1 MSYSNAMK
9 IWFQKLPIRHKF
21 NVIILLA
28 CCVALL
34 LTTTISCLS
43 QWYLIQR
50 QLKSELQT
58 LSSVIAEN
66 SSAGLAFED
75 TPTLNIILA
84 SLANNPS
91 VLNAGIYSLTGE
103 LFADYRNMKSAG
115 NQTPKILPEVQ
126 HDTLLQGFKHYI
138 DVTQPIILDDEKIG
152 TLLIR
157 VSLQKVHRNLLLIG
171 AIMVGI
177 MVVGLL
183 AAMILSTRLLQVIA
197 NPIIALSETMKK
209 ISITREYELRVPIT
223 SEDELG
229 LLATGFNDMLD
240 QIQERDEH
248 LEEQV
253 DKRTKDLVKA
263 KEGAEAAS
271 RAKSEFLA
279 NMSHEIRTPMNG
291 VLGVADLLLQADLS
305 EKQQHLVRTIRASGV
320 NLPYII
326 NDILDFSKVEAGR
339 LELEYLN
346 FDLRELM
353 DGIYDLFS
361 TKASEKGLTLTS
373 QLEES
378 IPQIVCGDPVRIRQI
393 LTNLIGNSIKFTDHG
408 SVQLSSTLVEQDNES
423 CVLRFEVSDTGIGL
437 SEEEKNGIFNAFSQA
452 DTTTTRKYGGTGLG
466 LTISRQLVELM
477 GGEIG
482 VSSEIGA
489 GASFWFEISI
499 QVPVDQEIAI
509 SNRRKEKQERNVEL
523 FHNNCSVLLAEDNLT
538 NQIVAEGMLEL
549 FGCKVDLAVNGVEAV
564 EARKKNNYDLILM
577 DCQMPELDGY
587 SATEQ
592 IRNYEQ
598 QTETPH
604 IPVVALTAHVMSG
617 DRQRCIAAG
626 MDDYLSKPLQ
636 QEQLRA
642 VIEQWVVVSGS
653 PQESVAYRPH
663 SVGMPDH
670 TDRFDASIFD
680 KYQKLQKPNKP
691 NIIAEIINSFLKAAP
706 SMLQSIRHAV
716 QNQDAESLWKAAHT
730 MKSGNSTVGALRMAE
745 ICLDLERLGR
755 GGSSTGSDDLLSL
768 LEKEFLYVKKQL
780 QIIVESLSECKS
792 SFLSAVS
799 MKILVMD
806 DEELSR
812 SIAWEMLDFLGHSVI
827 LAANGEQAVAYYR
840 LALETGEPF
849 SLVIMDLVVPNGMGG
864 KEAAIEILQM
874 DPSARIIVSSSFT
887 DNSEMVHCKEYGFCG
902 ILEKPY
908 KIEDIQQVFK
918 EVTGSG

>member
-1 MSYSNAMK
+1 MK
-9 IWFQKLPIRHKF
+9 IWFRKLPIRHKF

-28 CCVALL
+28 CSVALL

-50 QLKSELQT
+50 QLHSELQT

-75 TPTLNIILA
+75 TSTLNTILA

-91 VLNAGIYSLTGE
+91 VLHAGIYSLEGD
-103 LFADYRNMKSAG
+103 LFADFRNMDVAG
-115 NQTPKILPEVQ
+115 NQTPKILPEIPPP
-126 HDTLLQGFKHYI
+126 DLLQEFRQYV
-138 DVTQPIILDDEKIG
+138 DVTQPIVLDDEKIG

-157 VSLQKVHRNLLLIG
+157 VSLQKVHRSLLLIG

-177 MVVGLL
+177 MVLGLL
-183 AAMILSTRLLQVIA
+183 AAMVLSTRLLKVIA

-209 ISITREYELRVPIT
+209 ISRTKEYDLRVHAT

-253 DKRTKDLVKA
+253 AERTKDLVKA

-305 EKQQHLVRTIRASGV
+305 DKQHHLVRTIRASGV
-320 NLPYII
+320 NLLYII

-353 DGIYDLFS
+353 DTIYDLFS
-361 TKASEKGLTLTS
+361 NKASEKGLTLTS

-393 LTNLIGNSIKFTDHG
+393 LTNLIGNAIKFTEQG
-408 SVQLSSTLVEQDNES
+408 KIQLLSTLVEQNEES
-423 CVLRFEVSDTGIGL
+423 CVLRFEVRDTGIGL
-437 SEEEKNGIFNAFSQA
+437 SEEEKDGIFNAFSQA

-477 GGEIG
+477 DGEIG
-482 VSSEIGA
+482 VHSEKGF
-489 GASFWFEISI
+489 GASFWFKINI
-499 QVPVDQEIAI
+499 QVPLDQKSALID
-509 SNRRKEKQERNVEL
+509 RKKEKQENKVEL
-523 FHNNCSVLLAEDNLT
+523 YHNNCKVLLAEDNLT

-587 SATEQ
+587 SATGQ
-592 IRNYEQ
+592 IREFEQ
-598 QTETPH
+598 QTRAAH

-617 DRQRCIAAG
+617 DRQQCLAAG

-636 QEQLRA
+636 QEQLQA
-642 VIEQWVVVSGS
+642 VIEKWVVASKGTYQASVTEKLDSDRIT
-653 PQESVAYRPH
+653 ESI
-663 SVGMPDH
+663 
-670 TDRFDASIFD
+670 DRFDASIFR
-680 KYQKLQKPNKP
+680 KYQRLQKPDKP
-691 NIIAEIINSFLKAAP
+691 NIIGEIINSFLKAAP

-716 QNQDAESLWKAAHT
+716 QYKDVESLWKTAHT
-730 MKSGNSTVGALRMAE
+730 MKSGNSTVGAIRMAE
-745 ICLDLERLGR
+745 LCLDLEKMGR
-755 GGSSTGSDDLLSL
+755 AGSSKGSEELLSL

-780 QIIVESLSECKS
+780 QIILESLPECN
-792 SFLSAVS
+792 SALPATS

-827 LAANGEQAVAYYR
+827 LAANGEQAVDYFR
-840 LALETGEPF
+840 LAVETGEPF
-849 SLVIMDLVVPNGMGG
+849 SLVIMDLVVPDGMGG
-864 KEAAIEILQM
+864 DEAAARILQM
-874 DPSARIIVSSSFT
+874 DPTARIIVSSSFT
-887 DNSEMVHCKEYGFCG
+887 GNPEMVHSKEYGFCG
-902 ILEKPY
+902 ILNKPY
-908 KIEDIQQVFK
+908 KVEDIQQVLQD
-918 EVTGSG
+918 VMS